1 MNLKLSLPEV
11 LLLDVNN
18 VTQVI
23 VETIHGSMGI
33 LPHRLDGVAALVPG
47 ILVYDLGAGGRQY
60 VAVDEGM
67 LVKVD
72 ETVLI
77 SVHNAL
83 AGEDLDHL
91 QAALLSMQTQRDTED
106 RDARVEMARVESGLL
121 RRLVSLHHA

>member
-60 VAVDEGM
+60 VAIDEGM

-83 AGEDLDHL
+83 AGEELDHL
-91 QAALLSMQTQRDTED
+91 QAALSSMQTQRDTED

>member
-33 LPHRLDGVAALVPG
+33 LPRRLDGVAALVPG

-60 VAVDEGM
+60 VAIDEGM

-83 AGEDLDHL
+83 AGEELDHL
-91 QAALLSMQTQRDTED
+91 QAALSSMQTQRDTED

>member
-60 VAVDEGM
+60 VAIDEGM

-83 AGEDLDHL
+83 AGEALDHL
-91 QAALLSMQTQRDTED
+91 QAALSSMQTQRDTED

>member
-23 VETIHGSMGI
+23 VETIHGSMGV
-33 LPHRLDGVAALVPG
+33 LPRRLDGVAVLVPG
-47 ILVYDLGAGGRQY
+47 ILVYDLDAGGRQY

-67 LVKVD
+67 LVKMD